1 MTHDHDRLMSL
12 VAALTLEEKVSLVSG
27 DSFWTTAPIARI
39 GLRSMVLSDGPSG
52 VRGPVW
58 DERSPSLSLPSA
70 TALAASWDPLLA
82 YRYGAVAAAEARRK
96 GVDIVLGPTINLH
109 RSPLGGRHF
118 EAFSEDPLL
127 SGVLAAAYVRGLQEN
142 GVAATPKH
150 YVANDSETERFTVD
164 VRVEERVLREL
175 YLLPF
180 ELAVEAG
187 AWAMMIAYNSI
198 DGVTMTESALLD
210 KPLIAEWEFDG
221 ATISD
226 WTAVRSLAAAHAEMD
241 LAMPGPD
248 TAWSDSMAQSI
259 RDGRLPEDLLDRKVL
274 RLLRLAERVGALGD
288 SMAGVPGVVDG
299 RAFAREAA
307 AEGTVLLRNRGE
319 LPWDAAAV
327 TSVAVIGQY
336 ARTPRIQGG
345 GSATVIPAAVVSPLE
360 GITAAAPLAD
370 VRYSVGAI
378 VQEGVEE
385 FSLDH
390 VMDPVTST
398 PGLHVTFF
406 DESGAALLDEH
417 RAATSLVWFDGDVPL
432 ARSRSVVLEC
442 DYRPRE
448 SGQIELG
455 FSSSKRGRVFVDG
468 ELVLDAHPEPTGDD
482 VAAALLAPPSATVPI
497 AVDRGM
503 ILHIRAEFLLPPDD
517 ELASAASATI
527 GVAPRAEDPVVLI
540 ERAVA
545 LARSSDVAVVVVGT
559 NSDVESEGFDR
570 TTLDLPGAQDRLV
583 RAIAAVNP
591 RTVVVV
597 NSGAPVLLP
606 WREDVAAILLGFFG
620 GQEVGSAVADV
631 LFGVVEAG
639 GRLTTTWPADLDQ
652 VPVLDVV
659 PSDGILHY
667 SEGLNIGYRAWL
679 GAGLDPAYPFGSG
692 LGFTSWELADLA
704 SAGSAASND
713 FRVTMRV
720 SNTGQRPGKYV
731 VQVYAERVESVVER
745 PRRWLVGSAVVRA
758 GAGESREVTIPLRSR
773 SFAHWE
779 GGRDGHWAFEPG
791 TFTVRAGTSVTDLP
805 LSLELDVEEV
815 GS

>member
-1 MTHDHDRLMSL
+1 M
-12 VAALTLEEKVSLVSG
+12 LTLEEKVSLVSG

-58 DERSPSLSLPSA
+58 DERSPSLSMPSA
-70 TALAASWDPLLA
+70 TALAASWDPVLA
-82 YRYGAVAAAEARRK
+82 YRYGAVAASEARRK

-127 SGVLAAAYVRGLQEN
+127 SGVLAAAYVRGLQDN

-164 VRVEERVLREL
+164 VRVDERVLREL

-198 DGVTMTESALLD
+198 DGVTMTESDLLE
-210 KPLIAEWEFDG
+210 KPLISEWAFDG

-248 TAWSDSMAQSI
+248 TAWSDSLAQSI
-259 RDGRLPEDLLDRKVL
+259 RDGRMPESLLDRKVL
-274 RLLRLAERVGALGD
+274 RLLRLAERVGALGGEAPA
-288 SMAGVPGVVDG
+288 MPAAVDG

-307 AEGTVLLRNRGE
+307 AEGTVLLRNRKE
-319 LPWDAAAV
+319 LPWDASALK
-327 TSVAVIGQY
+327 SIAVIGQY
-336 ARTPRIQGG
+336 ATTPRIQGG
-345 GSATVIPAAVVSPLE
+345 GSATVIPASIVSSLE
-360 GITAAAPLAD
+360 GIAAAAPLAD
-370 VRYSVGAI
+370 VRFSVGAI

-385 FSLDH
+385 FPLDQ
-390 VMDPVTST
+390 VIDPITST
-398 PGLHVTFF
+398 SGVRVSFL
-406 DESGAALLDEH
+406 DEEGTPLMDEH
-417 RAATSLVWFDGDVPL
+417 RESTSLVWFDGDAPL
-432 ARSRSVVLEC
+432 ARSRTIVLEC
-442 DYRPRE
+442 GYTPLVSE
-448 SGQIELG
+448 QIQLG

-468 ELVLDAHPEPTGDD
+468 ELVLDAHPAIVGDD
-482 VAAALLAPPSATVPI
+482 VAAGLLSPPSATVPLTVSSGV
-497 AVDRGM
+497 ALR
-503 ILHIRAEFLLPPDD
+503 IRAEFSLAPGDV
-517 ELASAASATI
+517 LASAASATI
-527 GVAPRAEDPVVLI
+527 GIAPRLENSADLI
-540 ERAVA
+540 GRAVD

-570 TTLDLPGAQDRLV
+570 TTLDLPGDQDELI
-583 RAIAAVNP
+583 RAVAAANS

-606 WREDVAAILLGFFG
+606 WREDVAAILLGYFG
-620 GQEVGSAVADV
+620 GQEVGSAIADV
-631 LFGVVEAG
+631 LFGSVEPG
-639 GRLTTTWPADLDQ
+639 GRLTTTWPADLHQ

-679 GAGLDPAYPFGSG
+679 GAEFAPAYPFGWG
-692 LGFTSWELADLA
+692 LGYTSWNVSDL
-704 SAGSAASND
+704 SAGGSLKGDDLS
-713 FRVTMRV
+713 VTLRV
-720 SNTGQRPGKYV
+720 SNTGDRPGKHV
-731 VQVYAERVESVVER
+731 VQVYAERAQSQVER
-745 PRRWLVGSAVVRA
+745 PGRWLVGSAVVRA
-758 GAGESREVTIPLRSR
+758 EAGESRQITLRLRAR
-773 SFAHWE
+773 SFAHWD
-779 GGRDGHWAFEPG
+779 GGRSGHWAFEPG
-791 TFTVRAGTSVTDLP
+791 MFTLRAGSSVVDLP
-805 LSLELDVEEV
+805 LSVDVDF
-815 GS
+815 GASAS